1 MRMSAF
7 AIAVLLGSPF
17 CQPPATQPST
27 CENIPLPSSARV
39 LVFTKTTGFRHESIP
54 VAVEAIRGIGL
65 RNGFAVEH
73 TENSSVFAD
82 TSLARFAAVVFLN
95 TTGDVLDDA
104 QQSAFER
111 FIRAGGGFAGIHSAA
126 DTEYAWPWYGQLMGA
141 WFKSHPA
148 IQQATVRIE
157 TPSHPST
164 RCLAQGW
171 VRTDEWYDFQAR
183 PAASV
188 TILATVDESSYANA
202 SMGEP
207 HPVAWY
213 HAFDG
218 GRAWYTAMGHTTE
231 SWADSTF
238 TRHVA
243 GGILWA
249 AAR

>member
-1 MRMSAF
+1 MRMRPTVI
-7 AIAVLLGSPF
+7 AILLAGPV
-17 CQPPATQPST
+17 CQPAATVPTT
-27 CENIPLPSSARV
+27 CEDVPLPSGARV
-39 LVFTKTTGFRHESIP
+39 LVFTKTAGFRHESIP
-54 VAVEAIRGIGL
+54 VAVDAIRAMGQ

-73 TENSSVFAD
+73 TEDPAVFAD
-82 TSLARFAAVVFLN
+82 TSLDRFAAVVFLH
-95 TTGDVLDDA
+95 TTGDVLDDS

-126 DTEYAWPWYGQLMGA
+126 DTEYGWPWYGQLAGA

-148 IQQATVRIE
+148 IQQATVRIQAA
-157 TPSHPST
+157 SHPST
-164 RCLAQGW
+164 RCLAATW
-171 VRTDEWYDFQAR
+171 PRTDEWYDFQAR
-183 PAASV
+183 PSNV
-188 TILATVDESSYANA
+188 TVLATVDESSYAGHA
-202 SMGEP
+202 MGNP

-218 GRAWYTAMGHTTE
+218 GRAWYTAMGHTAE
-231 SWADSTF
+231 SWADTAF